1 MKEDVHPT
9 YHKDATI
16 TCACGNEITVGS
28 TAEDMEVEICSECHP
43 FYTGVEKVVDTAGR
57 VEKFKQRREQA
68 KMQQEETSKKEEAEE
83 SDSENNCKD
92 TDEDDDFEDKKED
105 IEAEENQN

>member
-43 FYTGVEKVVDTAGR
+43 FFTGVEKVVDTAGR

-68 KMQQEETSKKEEAEE
+68 QNQEEETNEKEQATD
-83 SDSENNCKD
+83 SDSENNGD
-92 TDEDDDFEDKKED
+92 NTDEDDDRKDVKED
-105 IEAEENQN
+105 TEAEESQN